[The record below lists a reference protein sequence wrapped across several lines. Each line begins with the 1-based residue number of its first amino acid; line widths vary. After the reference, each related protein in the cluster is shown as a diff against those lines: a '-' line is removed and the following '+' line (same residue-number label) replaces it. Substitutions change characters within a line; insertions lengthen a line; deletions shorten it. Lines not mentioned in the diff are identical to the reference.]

1 MSDKMPKIKVKIG
14 GIFNATNSKEYP
26 QISLEVQRIIQ
37 LNLDVLGLD
46 GTIDIQFVPTL
57 DHIKINDQRCDYSDH
72 ALEQIKRYADHVGKN
87 RVSNSASFWELLFQ
101 GLLFKQAAVLFTDDH
116 LEKCLSKCA
125 IQSNSFDEKKQWT
138 SLFKSLLNMHISL
151 KNKELIARIIKSE
164 SVLDPMDLLR
174 LKEKLIDE
182 LQTNKIDVLVSKKY
196 FQSITR
202 EDTFSGKDNLFYMMR
217 DGLYY
222 ELGVTYPDFNLEFA
236 DLPNGVIQFRIN
248 DQLTLPMIG
257 IGENEILVN
266 DTINRLRLMD
276 KDIVG
281 TEIKNPANSNE
292 GTLVD
297 NKYQTL
303 VDRENIYKWDAIG
316 YFILLFSKTLRDE
329 RATFVT
335 QSFLQKQLDKLK
347 SYYDRNIE
355 LILNQNPISFL
366 TQIFRSLVAEN
377 ISIRNIKGI
386 CNYLLQND
394 WIQADE
400 SQHIIFDDRIP
411 TMDLSLTDRKKDT
424 HFALQYV
431 RNNLKQYISHQVT
444 RGQNTLN
451 VFLLEPEKIENR
463 IREELEQELFPSSEL
478 HDQLLLTI
486 DREIKKIA
494 SSHKIPSIL
503 TTSSLRSYVRMLTQ
517 YRYPEL
523 TVLSYQELSPSMNIQ
538 PIARL
543 SLS

>member
-72 ALEQIKRYADHVGKN
+72 ALEQIKRYTDHVGKN

-101 GLLFKQAAVLFTDDH
+101 GVLFKQAAVLFTDDH

-164 SVLDPMDLLR
+164 SVLDSMDLLR

-182 LQTNKIDVLVSKKY
+182 LQTNKIDILVSKKY

-222 ELGVTYPDFNLEFA
+222 ELGITYPDFNLEFA
-236 DLPNGVIQFRIN
+236 DLPNGIVQFRIN

-366 TQIFRSLVAEN
+366 TQVFRSLVAEN